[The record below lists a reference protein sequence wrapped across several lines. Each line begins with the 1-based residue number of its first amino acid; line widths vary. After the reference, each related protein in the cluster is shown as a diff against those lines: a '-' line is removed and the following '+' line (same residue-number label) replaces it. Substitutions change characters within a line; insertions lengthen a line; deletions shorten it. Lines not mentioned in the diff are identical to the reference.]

1 MEELKSN
8 DLNNE
13 IINEKR
19 KVEYYYIDLT
29 ELIPSYK
36 KSETTIDEMD
46 NLFLKVVDNKIA
58 IHFRALDTH
67 KVLKTI
73 IKDSK
78 YYKKHPS
85 LKEEIENLEG
95 LYGIDLGER
104 IFELCVKK
112 MIIFV
117 NGYKTKVGVNYSEE
131 FNSEIIKVLLR
142 LFDIE
147 QLREVYS
154 LKLIYDIL
162 DMNDG
167 FLEDGKESIEKLNSF
182 KNLLESNYSDNYK
195 DFSKY
200 FFEYVI
206 SKNPI
211 NPKEELLK
219 LKSFQYFLYKRPELI
234 QYLKSNYNIRI
245 RNKDLIA
252 RVSYIDVKKETIV
265 VEDMNLEEANK
276 LYHSSKKYY
285 KLQSLD
291 KLVFKIDGEIPEVR
305 KLKFPCKSKR
315 KMSRYIDWEYKFNV
329 DLTGETSKR
338 ISSIAKDLCGYQFLS
353 KEFIESF
360 IKLIRVY
367 RIKCYDDN
375 QIAELLKIILK
386 NRNSDLKSKI
396 DNQDMLIFIDALLKK
411 WS

>member
-147 QLREVYS
+147 QLRRVYS
-154 LKLIYDIL
+154 MKLIYDIL
-162 DMNDG
+162 DINDG
-167 FLEDGKESIEKLNSF
+167 FLEDGKESIEKLNAF

-200 FFEYVI
+200 FIEYVI

-211 NPKEELLK
+211 NAKEELLK
-219 LKSFQYFLYKRPELI
+219 LKSFQTNYVNRPELAKK
-234 QYLKSNYNIRI
+234 LKTEYKIKI
-245 RNKDLIA
+245 KDEDLI
-252 RVSYIDVKKETIV
+252 VDVYYLDTKTRQINKKVMDLHSAI
-265 VEDMNLEEANK
+265 K
-276 LYHSSKKYY
+276 LYNYQFSSMGANCEKK
-285 KLQSLD
+285 
-291 KLVFKIDGEIPEVR
+291 VFRIDGEIPEAR
-305 KLKFPCKSKR
+305 KYKYPCRKKR
-315 KMSRYIDWEYKFNV
+315 KADYFDYLEFKYDVELSNKLFY
-329 DLTGETSKR
+329 R
-338 ISSIAKDLCGYQFLS
+338 IKLLAKNSLGYLLS
-353 KEFIESF
+353 NKFIESF
-360 IKLIRVY
+360 CGLIGVY
-367 RIKCYDDN
+367 NLKRYDDD
-375 QIAELLKIILK
+375 KITHILK
-386 NRNSDLKSKI
+386 TIITDRNLDTQSEITLRDVRSYVCKA
-396 DNQDMLIFIDALLKK
+396 FE
-411 WS
+411 